1 MSKNGL
7 ARAINSAVTG
17 FYRGYLREIE
27 QSRVDPVPFQRG
39 VFENLMRHGGDSKFG
54 REHNFR
60 NIKSIEQFQRFVP
73 IVRYDDM
80 VPYFDRLRQG
90 ERYVLWD
97 QPVNWF
103 AKSSGTSSAKSKY
116 IPVTPDS
123 IRYTHF
129 GGMKRMLVN
138 YVHLNKESR
147 IFCSRALTLGGS
159 VTPDELRRASKGSS
173 KAFYG
178 DLSAVMLVHS
188 PKIVELLRSPRKSTA
203 LIGDFDRKVGMIC
216 REASRQNITNFSGV
230 PSWNLILMN
239 KILEYTGKSNLLE
252 VWPNLEL
259 FMHGGVGF
267 EHYRPMYEQLIP
279 SPAMQYLENYNA
291 SEGYFAFQDYLRPSE
306 NQRGML
312 LTVNNGVFYEFVP
325 FSKLDDALSG
335 DNSCVVPLEGVRT
348 GENYAIIVSTIGGLW
363 RYLLEDC
370 VEFTSTAPPR
380 IIISGR
386 TKLYI
391 NAFGEE
397 VMIDNAEKALN
408 QTCKI
413 CDCKVS
419 EFTVAP
425 EYMKLGGEADSSGK
439 LQKGYHIWAIE
450 FSDTKDEVPS
460 KDFLE
465 NFAEVLDA
473 ELRKANSD
481 YDAKRTNNATMQR
494 LRILPVKEGT
504 FVKWMESRG
513 KLGGQNKVPRLWKDK
528 TFIDQL
534 TGI

>member
-178 DLSAVMLVHS
+178 DLSAVMRVHS
-188 PKIVELLRSPRKSTA
+188 PKSVE
-203 LIGDFDRKVGMIC
+203 
-216 REASRQNITNFSGV
+216 
-230 PSWNLILMN
+230 
-239 KILEYTGKSNLLE
+239 
-252 VWPNLEL
+252 
-259 FMHGGVGF
+259 
-267 EHYRPMYEQLIP
+267 
-279 SPAMQYLENYNA
+279 
-291 SEGYFAFQDYLRPSE
+291 
-306 NQRGML
+306 
-312 LTVNNGVFYEFVP
+312 
-325 FSKLDDALSG
+325 
-335 DNSCVVPLEGVRT
+335 
-348 GENYAIIVSTIGGLW
+348 
-363 RYLLEDC
+363 
-370 VEFTSTAPPR
+370 
-380 IIISGR
+380 
-386 TKLYI
+386 
-391 NAFGEE
+391 
-397 VMIDNAEKALN
+397 
-408 QTCKI
+408 
-413 CDCKVS
+413 
-419 EFTVAP
+419 
-425 EYMKLGGEADSSGK
+425 
-439 LQKGYHIWAIE
+439 
-450 FSDTKDEVPS
+450 
-460 KDFLE
+460 
-465 NFAEVLDA
+465 
-473 ELRKANSD
+473 
-481 YDAKRTNNATMQR
+481 
-494 LRILPVKEGT
+494 
-504 FVKWMESRG
+504 
-513 KLGGQNKVPRLWKDK
+513 
-528 TFIDQL
+528 
-534 TGI
+534 